1 MKLGVATGACVRQ
14 IGRRAPTDLG
24 HKLIPL
30 CCSHRIETAGLKSS
44 AAIRS
49 RRTFQAIGV
58 PKVLSAWTP
67 QLENT
72 PHTEQGH
79 QRSGWDYLGNQTIS
93 GMLSSTAE
101 IPDWNAHTLLYT
113 LRKVTSCGR
122 CQRQGG
128 NCCPPVLWQGRA
140 APGIEPGTS
149 RTLSENHATRPSS
162 LPEIFESQILKMQ

>member
-1 MKLGVATGACVRQ
+1 M
-14 IGRRAPTDLG
+14 
-24 HKLIPL
+24 PL
-30 CCSHRIETAGLKSS
+30 CCSHSIETAGLKSS

-58 PKVLSAWTP
+58 PKALSAWTP

-72 PHTEQGH
+72 PRTEQGH
-79 QRSGWDYLGNQTIS
+79 PRSGWDYLGNQTIS

-122 CQRQGG
+122 CQ
-128 NCCPPVLWQGRA
+128 
-140 APGIEPGTS
+140 
-149 RTLSENHATRPSS
+149 
-162 LPEIFESQILKMQ
+162 